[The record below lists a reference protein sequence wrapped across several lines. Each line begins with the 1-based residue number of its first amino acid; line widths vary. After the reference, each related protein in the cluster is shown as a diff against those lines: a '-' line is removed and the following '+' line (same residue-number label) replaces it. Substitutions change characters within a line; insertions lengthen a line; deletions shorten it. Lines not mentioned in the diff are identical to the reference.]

1 MTEALISLAIVIL
14 FSVLAWAA
22 NAGAE
27 GMVWGGIAIAT
38 IGFAYGLPT
47 AAVYHWRLWRVLVR
61 EDRLPRRWWVSPPAH
76 HGLLPPADRP
86 GVVLWGRDRRQR
98 LRRDRTR
105 HPRDERRTL
114 ANARSLTPAPSSRR
128 SHGTPPAPATGG

>member
-1 MTEALISLAIVIL
+1 MTEALISLGIVIL

-61 EDRLPRRWWVSPPAH
+61 EDRLPARWWISPPAH
-76 HGLLPPADRP
+76 HGLLPPEDRP
-86 GVVLWGRDRRQR
+86 GVVFWGAIGGSGFVVIVLGILVTSVGLWRM
-98 LRRDRTR
+98 LV
-105 HPRDERRTL
+105 P
-114 ANARSLTPAPSSRR
+114 
-128 SHGTPPAPATGG
+128 